1 MKMAKPLDGVQV
13 LDISRILAGPLTTQW
28 LADLGADVIKIE
40 RPETGDDSRLYG
52 PPFLDTDRQEGGGM
66 SGFYLS
72 CNRNKKSVTLDIGSK
87 QGQKII
93 RDLAAQSDVL
103 VENFRVDALKKYG
116 LDYESLKPV
125 NEKLIYCSI
134 TGFGQD
140 GPYKHRP
147 GYDGIFQ
154 ALGGLAS
161 VSGHA
166 DDQPGGGP
174 MKVGISIVDVMS
186 SYQAAFAIVAALY
199 HRDAH
204 GGSGQHIDLSL
215 LDVCVATLSHYAQNY
230 LITGKVPER
239 RGNAGY
245 GGVPSQT
252 YQCADGLIFLTAGN
266 DLQYSRLCKAIGRL
280 DLIDHALFKT
290 NSKRTANRDA
300 MSVELDATFVTKP
313 VAFWL
318 QLLERAEVPAGP
330 VNTID
335 QVFKDPQVRHRKLL
349 RHAPHPQFGDIP
361 MLANA
366 LRFSQTPVDTYN
378 APPELGAD
386 TRNVLRERLGLD
398 AAACDQLAADGVI

>member
-1 MKMAKPLDGVQV
+1 MTMAKPLDGIQV

-40 RPETGDDSRLYG
+40 RPETGDESRLYG
-52 PPFLDTDRQEGGGM
+52 PPFLDSQPQEKGGM

-93 RDLAAQSDVL
+93 RDLAVQSDVL
-103 VENFRVDALKKYG
+103 VENFRVGALKKYG
-116 LDYESLKPV
+116 LDYESIKAV
-125 NEKLIYCSI
+125 NDKLIYCSI

-154 ALGGLAS
+154 SLGGLAS

-186 SYQAAFAIVAALY
+186 SYQAAFAVVAALY
-199 HRDAH
+199 HRDAQ
-204 GGSGQHIDLSL
+204 GGGGQHIDLSL

-230 LITGKVPER
+230 LITGNVPKR

-252 YQCADGLIFLTAGN
+252 FQCADGIIFLTAGN
-266 DLQYSRLCKAIGRL
+266 DQQYGRLCQAIGRPE
-280 DLIDHALFKT
+280 LIDAPLFKS
-290 NSKRTANRDA
+290 NILRTANREA
-300 MSVELDATFVTKP
+300 LSETLDTTFTTQP
-313 VAFWL
+313 VGFWL
-318 QLLERAEVPAGP
+318 EVLERAEVPAGP

-335 QVFKDPQVRHRKLL
+335 QVFEDPQVRHRQLL
-349 RHAPHPQFGDIP
+349 RHAVHPKFGNVPTI
-361 MLANA
+361 ANA
-366 LRFSQTPVDTYN
+366 LRFSETPVDTYN

-386 TRNVLRERLGLD
+386 TRTVLHERLGLD
-398 AAACDQLAADGVI
+398 EAACDQLAADGVI

>member
-1 MKMAKPLDGVQV
+1 MAKPLDGIQV

-28 LADLGADVIKIE
+28 LADLGAEVIKIE
-40 RPETGDDSRLYG
+40 RPQAGDDSRLYG
-52 PPFLDTDRQEGGGM
+52 PPFLDSDRQDGGGM

-72 CNRNKKSVTLDIGSK
+72 CNRNKKSVTLDIGSR
-87 QGQKII
+87 QGRKII

-116 LDYESLKPV
+116 LDYENLKKV
-125 NEKLIYCSI
+125 NDRLIYCSI

-154 ALGGLAS
+154 SLGGLAS
-161 VSGHA
+161 VSGHP

-174 MKVGISIVDVMS
+174 MKVGISIVDIMS

-199 HRDAH
+199 HRDAQ

-230 LITGKVPER
+230 LITGSVPKR

-252 YQCADGLIFLTAGN
+252 YACADGQIFLTAGN
-266 DLQYSRLCKAIGRL
+266 DLQYARLCQAIGRL
-280 DLIDHALFKT
+280 DLIEHPQFRT
-290 NSKRTANRDA
+290 NILRTANRDA
-300 MSVELDATFVTKP
+300 LSLELEATFSAQP

-318 QLLERAEVPAGP
+318 QVLEDAQVPAGP

-335 QVFKDPQVRHRKLL
+335 KVFDDPQVRHRNLL
-349 RHAPHPQFGDIP
+349 RHALHPSLGDIP
-361 MLANA
+361 LIANA
-366 LRFSQTPVDTYN
+366 LRFSETPVDTYN

-386 TRNVLRERLGLD
+386 TRSVLRERLGLD